1 MVRETTCRVG
11 DGLISAGNEYEFRV
25 VAINK
30 GGESANS
37 PTSKSVLAKN
47 RFVKPKINKDVL
59 AVDRTVH
66 AGQIMKVEL
75 EVTGEPKPELVVT
88 SLEGGEWSMI
98 TRSLFECTWIISR
111 APNPFFAHL
120 WLDIFIHRH
129 TPLP

>member
-1 MVRETTCRVG
+1 MYTFVNLKPDKWHQPLSFRDKRAWNVGGLVRETTCRVG

-47 RFVKPKINKDVL
+47 RFVKPRINKDVL

-88 SLEGGEWSMI
+88 SPEGGE
-98 TRSLFECTWIISR
+98 
-111 APNPFFAHL
+111 
-120 WLDIFIHRH
+120 
-129 TPLP
+129 

>member
-1 MVRETTCRVG
+1 MASACINRKSHFNRDKRAWNVGGMVRETTCRVG
-11 DGLISAGNEYEFRV
+11 DGLIVAGNEYEFRV

-66 AGQIMKVEL
+66 AGQVMKVEL
-75 EVTGEPKPELVVT
+75 EITGEPKPELVVT
-88 SLEGGEWSMI
+88 SPEGGML
-98 TRSLFECTWIISR
+98 RFRVFGQISQNR
-111 APNPFFAHL
+111 K
-120 WLDIFIHRH
+120 
-129 TPLP
+129 